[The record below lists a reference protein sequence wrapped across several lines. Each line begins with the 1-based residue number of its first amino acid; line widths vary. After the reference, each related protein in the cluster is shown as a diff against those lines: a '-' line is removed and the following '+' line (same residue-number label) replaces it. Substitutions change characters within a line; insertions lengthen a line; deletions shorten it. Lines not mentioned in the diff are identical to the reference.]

1 MSTAPL
7 ALMPAHVGVP
17 LERFVED
24 RHPSVRLRNALQCAA
39 REGAIPF
46 ATVDAYLADPNPQA
60 AMMRCVKNLGR
71 RSANELDRIIRV
83 SRSEGG
89 QFSVVDP
96 GDVVTTDEIDDL
108 LAAISSELST
118 VPARAAVRDVR
129 EGGRLERLLESQI
142 GEIPVWTLCN
152 DIETVTPQITRV
164 PGIGQGT
171 VNDLVAGLRLTV
183 SRVIQRDGVRR
194 ALHDAILIRLFGD
207 TDGPIWMPEPGPD
220 PEQVSAAE
228 TVRALL
234 DGMTV
239 AQAFSS
245 EVLAARLRQLV
256 WIPQVSN
263 AAVAELLLDRQG
275 WNARLG
281 RFGNIGRTTMLG
293 FWDVCW
299 RRLAAAA
306 TDLSVEERNGLALS
320 LGIEPERLVARDDD
334 LLAMAVSEGDDCAE
348 VAARVAVPRE
358 LDALVQFLFERIQS
372 RDVPVIRRRFGLD
385 GAPPETLE
393 EIGGGM
399 RVTRE
404 RVRQIEKRGLR
415 DMALMS
421 RRVPLRQAIDDRA
434 TRTWTELAGDGDV
447 LLETE
452 FYVRRRH
459 VAGATMLSLELLGLT
474 LSDWLDE
481 MGSRFGHGW
490 LSVGADRHP
499 VDHVLAHLDASGLP
513 ALPCAVD
520 DLGLDAPA
528 ATVHAAL
535 QIGLDLRIHAGYAVE
550 GRFSVRPR
558 RTLGVHALLS
568 GSRSPLPS
576 AELLRRYRAC
586 VPADRCSQRDLSIV
600 MSEASHLFLEISE
613 ERWIALGRAG
623 TVPVAATFTGEEDEE
638 QTAAPEL
645 DGSLAAALVA
655 ELEKAG
661 PQALGQLTT
670 NPRRWLPR
678 DRSVNSIAPT
688 LIMRPDLFIRLLPGV
703 YCLPQQVPS
712 HEEVVAGEIPYLLDE
727 TQARLFAMAR
737 RAGEP
742 WGTFPLWTPAA
753 EMRLCRWADR
763 SEDGELLRSLLAIA
777 TIDAWPADAD
787 ELSLWRD
794 RRRSEARFDLFAT
807 LRPGA
812 LETRPALERLL
823 AALVDLDEARATNW
837 MALNRVDGR
846 RIDMHSG
853 CALLGTLIMLGAVS
867 QPDQCV
873 ECPWQ
878 LPHPLVPA
886 RAAELRSMLATELHR
901 TGSLEWPSAPGASV
915 ACAVRSSE
923 VAAPSWLD
931 LRRFRAAFDTVAVPE
946 GEVSAA
952 VSMADV
958 SAAGSRLLAE
968 RRMGDLLDWLGEQ

>member
-1 MSTAPL
+1 MAPL
-7 ALMPAHVGVP
+7 NLIPAHAGVP
-17 LERFVED
+17 LEQFVED

-46 ATVDAYLADPNPQA
+46 ATVDAYLADPNPQV
-60 AMMRCVKNLGR
+60 AMMRHVRNLGR

-89 QFSVVDP
+89 QFSVADP
-96 GDVVTTDEIDDL
+96 GDVVTSVEVSDL
-108 LAAISSELST
+108 LALVSLELSAT
-118 VPARAAVRDVR
+118 PARVAVLDVR
-129 EGGRLERLLESQI
+129 EGGRLERLLVSQI
-142 GEIPVWTLCN
+142 GEIPVWTLCS
-152 DIETVTPQITRV
+152 DIDAIGPQIMCV
-164 PGIGQGT
+164 PGIGRGT
-171 VNDLVAGLRLTV
+171 VDDLVAGLRLTV
-183 SRVIQRDGVRR
+183 SRVIQRFGARR
-194 ALHDAILIRLFGD
+194 ALHDAALIRVFGD
-207 TDGPIWMPEPGPD
+207 EEGPIWMPDPEPD
-220 PEQVSAAE
+220 PEQISTSE
-228 TVRALL
+228 TVRSLL
-234 DGMTV
+234 GGMTV
-239 AQAFSS
+239 SQAFSS

-256 WIPQVSN
+256 RIPQV
-263 AAVAELLLDRQG
+263 AQTEIAELLLDRSG
-275 WNARLG
+275 WGARLG
-281 RFGNIGRTTMLG
+281 RFGNIGRTTTLG

-306 TDLSVEERNGLALS
+306 ADLSDGERDELALQ
-320 LGIEPERLVARDDD
+320 LAIEPRRLVARDDD

-348 VAARVAVPRE
+348 VAARVAVPTE

-385 GAPPETLE
+385 GTPPETLE
-393 EIGGGM
+393 EIGGDM
-399 RVTRE
+399 RITRE

-434 TRTWTELAGDGDV
+434 DRTWTELAGEADV
-447 LLETE
+447 LLESDL
-452 FYVRRRH
+452 YIRRRH
-459 VAGATMLSLELLGLT
+459 VAGATMLSLELLELT
-474 LSDWLDE
+474 FSGWLDE
-481 MGSRFGHGW
+481 MGSRFDHGW
-490 LSVGADRHP
+490 LRVGADRHP
-499 VDHVLAHLDASGLP
+499 VDSALAQLAASGLP
-513 ALPCAVD
+513 MLPCAVD
-520 DLGLDAPA
+520 DLGLDASVS
-528 ATVHAAL
+528 TVRAAL
-535 QIGLDLRIHAGYAVE
+535 QIGLGLRLHAGYAVE

-568 GSRSPLPS
+568 GSRAPLPS
-576 AELLRRYRAC
+576 SELLRRYRAC
-586 VPADRCSQRDLSIV
+586 VTADRCSQRDLSIV

-613 ERWIALGRAG
+613 ERWVALGRG
-623 TVPVAATFTGEEDEE
+623 GSVPMVTSSNGEEEE
-638 QTAAPEL
+638 EPLPTSNP

-670 NPRRWLPR
+670 NPRRYLPR
-678 DRSVNSIAPT
+678 DRSVNSIGPT

-712 HEEVVAGEIPYLLDE
+712 HDEVVAGEVAYLLDE

-763 SEDGELLRSLLAIA
+763 SQDGELLRSLLAIA
-777 TIDAWPADAD
+777 TIDAWPATGD
-787 ELSLWRD
+787 ELARWRD
-794 RRRSEARFDLFAT
+794 RKLSEARFDLFAT

-812 LETRPALERLL
+812 LETCPSLERLL
-823 AALVDLDEARATNW
+823 AALIDLEEARATNW

-846 RIDMHSG
+846 RIDTHSG
-853 CALLGTLIMLGAVS
+853 CALLGTLILLGAVS
-867 QPDQCV
+867 QPDQSV

-878 LPHPLVPA
+878 LPHAVVPA
-886 RAAELRSMLATELHR
+886 RASELRLMLATELHR
-901 TGSLEWPSAPGASV
+901 TGSLEWSSAPGALV

-923 VAAPSWLD
+923 VPAPSWLE
-931 LRRFRAAFDTVAVPE
+931 LRRFRAAFDTVAEPE
-946 GEVSAA
+946 REAST
-952 VSMADV
+952 SITMADV

-968 RRMGDLLDWLGEQ
+968 RRMGDLLDWLGAQ